1 MLRDNSELNVFR
13 ARQEEAGVKRRNLG
27 VGFENLRVVGLG
39 AAASQQTTFGSIF
52 NPMNVVDL
60 VRRLRHPPLR
70 DIISGFEGVI
80 RPGEMLREI
89 LPTMGRHPG

>member
-13 ARQEEAGVKRRNLG
+13 ARREEAGVKQRNLG

-39 AAASQQTTFGSIF
+39 AAASQQTTFGSIL

-89 LPTMGRHPG
+89 LPTMDHHPY